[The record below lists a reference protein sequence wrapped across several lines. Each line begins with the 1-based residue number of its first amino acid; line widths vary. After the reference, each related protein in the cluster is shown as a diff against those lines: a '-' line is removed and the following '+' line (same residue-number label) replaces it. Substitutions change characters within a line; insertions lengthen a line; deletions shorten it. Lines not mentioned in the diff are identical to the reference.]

1 MTQHFR
7 WTDAAVREALGLP
20 TDPAT
25 ASTLFTGIST
35 DTRKLEGGELFVPL
49 VGIRD
54 GHDFLRTAVDNGATG
69 AVVSAS
75 VSVPTDLPLVLYRVP
90 DTLVAL
96 GALARY
102 GRRALPARV
111 IGITGSSGKTSVKE
125 LLAGALTTTFRV
137 HATLENEN
145 NRIGVPLTLLAAP
158 EDAEV
163 IVLEMGTNEPGEIAA
178 LSVVAEPDAA
188 ILTTVSEAHLER
200 LGTFEGVLEEK
211 LDLLRGARPGAPLL
225 VGDHPYALVT
235 GARALRPEVKSVG
248 FSTASDPDL
257 RGELLG
263 PDAIGRYTVRALGEV
278 FTAPL
283 PGRHG
288 AQNALL
294 ALVMAHELGASVSDA
309 IDGMT
314 GVTPET
320 DSLRTEIRR
329 VGGLTLLLDC
339 YNANPQSTAAA
350 LELLSEMAVEDGRV
364 AFLATMLELGD
375 RSSALHREILE
386 RALNLPLDF
395 VVAVGEYAPHAAEM
409 TLSEGNIPALIAA
422 PSPEAGYRTLRTR
435 LQGSETILLKGS
447 RGMKLETL
455 VPLFERD
462 FGKKNLL
469 AEEGDL

>member
-1 MTQHFR
+1 
-7 WTDAAVREALGLP
+7 
-20 TDPAT
+20 
-25 ASTLFTGIST
+25 
-35 DTRKLEGGELFVPL
+35 
-49 VGIRD
+49 
-54 GHDFLRTAVDNGATG
+54 
-69 AVVSAS
+69 
-75 VSVPTDLPLVLYRVP
+75 
-90 DTLVAL
+90 
-96 GALARY
+96 
-102 GRRALPARV
+102 
-111 IGITGSSGKTSVKE
+111 
-125 LLAGALTTTFRV
+125 
-137 HATLENEN
+137 
-145 NRIGVPLTLLAAP
+145 VPLTLLAAP

-178 LSVVAEPDAA
+178 LSVIAEPDAA

-225 VGDHPYALVT
+225 VGDLPYALVT

-364 AFLATMLELGD
+364 AFLATLLELGD

-395 VVAVGEYAPHAAEM
+395 VVAVGEYAPHAEEM

-462 FGKKNLL
+462 FGERNLL
-469 AEEGDL
+469 VEEGDL